1 MNQFDWERIHEDV
14 QIADVAPF
22 NASAWS
28 TAKSEY
34 AVDVGTRV
42 SGTYS
47 DTQAVDNQY
56 ESFTEALNWWNS
68 DYAYRKQI
76 TIFNHASSPLGV
88 NYSICVTTDTS
99 SLVSGGKILQS
110 GNDLR
115 IVYLSGS
122 VWVELDRDVN
132 NMNTASTQVWFK
144 AQKTIGPNVS
154 DNGYFMYYGYPYAT
168 SPPANKRNVYL
179 WFDDFNRP
187 NNPDITTESAYSVKT
202 GGGTWSIEDNQ
213 LKNTGAAG
221 DPNKL
226 IITALGNVSS
236 GVDMLAKIRVISFAG
251 GDTSRMG
258 LSCSMDT
265 SPSRGSG
272 YCGLFHED
280 TNSLDLLNDLRS
292 WGTYGTYGWS
302 LNISYYMRFR
312 VTDPST
318 ALGKVKVWQAGSAEP
333 STWTVDANFGSGTA
347 RGYGE
352 VGFAGSRASDTT
364 FFDDIKIRYVV
375 DPEPS
380 VSFGMEETRSNNGL
394 NIDNTFAID
403 LMTYPLDRIKTVE
416 VQMRYR
422 ASDSGEKWYLK
433 AYNWSAS
440 NYDDNNFNSSAGQ
453 TPTTSWE
460 YYAVNLTDRWRSYVQ
475 DNGTMR
481 VEVIDDLADVNQT
494 TFDIDFL
501 GVRAVIDG
509 AQLTLDNKG
518 STTAHLISFWVDN
531 ETIHQRYE
539 INLFI
544 NSGEQASYVRVDIT
558 LPDRPFIVRIVT
570 EKGTVSVLRVS

>member
-14 QIADVAPF
+14 QIADVAPL
-22 NASAWS
+22 NTSAWS
-28 TAKSEY
+28 TALGEC
-34 AVDVGTRV
+34 AVNIGTRI
-42 SGTYS
+42 SGAYS

-56 ESFTEALNWWNS
+56 ESFTEGLNWWNS

-76 TIFNHASSPLGV
+76 TIFNNALSPLPV

-99 SLVSGGKILQS
+99 SLVSNGKVLQN
-110 GNDLR
+110 GDDLR

-122 VWVELDRDVN
+122 SWGELDRVVN

-144 AQKTIGPNVS
+144 TQKTIGPNVS
-154 DNGYFMYYGYPYAT
+154 DNEYFMYYGNPSAT
-168 SPPANKRNVYL
+168 SPPANQSNVYL

-202 GGGTWSIEDNQ
+202 GGGTWSIEDDQ
-213 LKNTGAAG
+213 LKNTGATG

-226 IITALGNVSS
+226 IITALGNVSM
-236 GVDMLAKIRVISFAG
+236 GVDMLAKIRVVSFAG

-292 WGTYGTYGWS
+292 WGTPGTYSWS
-302 LNISYYMRFR
+302 LNTSYYMRFR

-318 ALGKVKVWQAGSAEP
+318 TLGKVKVWQTGSAEP
-333 STWTVDANFGSGTA
+333 DSWTVDGNFGNGAA

-352 VGFAGSRASDTT
+352 IGFAGSRSSDTT
-364 FFDDIKIRYVV
+364 FFDDITIRYVV
-375 DPEPS
+375 NPEPT
-380 VSFGMEETRSNNGL
+380 VSLGTEETQSNNRL
-394 NIDNTFAID
+394 DINNTFEID
-403 LMTYPLDRIKTVE
+403 LMTYPLDSIKTVE
-416 VQMRYR
+416 IQMKYR
-422 ASDSGEKWYLK
+422 ASDSGDTWYMK

-440 NYDDNNFNSSAGQ
+440 NYDDNSLNSSSGQ
-453 TPTTSWE
+453 IPTASWQ
-460 YYAVNLTDRWRSYVQ
+460 YYAVNLTDQWRSYVR

-481 VEVIDDLADVNQT
+481 VEVIDELADMNQT

-509 AQLTLDNKG
+509 TQLALDNNG
-518 STTAHLISFWVDN
+518 STTAHLVSLWVDN

-544 NSGEQASYVRVDIT
+544 NSGERAYYTRVDIT

-570 EKGTVSVLRVS
+570 EKGTVSVFRVS